1 METWTSSVKRMI
13 EYVFWEYSWQKKS
26 ISYFLYINLQGSLN
40 WHEKH
45 NQALNL
51 VSKLISHKERNKNAS
66 EDIEYSKKILTRGRN
81 NSGFFCLALSL

>member
-1 METWTSSVKRMI
+1 MYFESTADRKNAYHI
-13 EYVFWEYSWQKKS
+13 
-26 ISYFLYINLQGSLN
+26 FLYINLQCSLN

-51 VSKLISHKERNKNAS
+51 VSKLINHKERNKNAS
-66 EDIEYSKKILTRGRN
+66 EDIKSSKKILTRGRN